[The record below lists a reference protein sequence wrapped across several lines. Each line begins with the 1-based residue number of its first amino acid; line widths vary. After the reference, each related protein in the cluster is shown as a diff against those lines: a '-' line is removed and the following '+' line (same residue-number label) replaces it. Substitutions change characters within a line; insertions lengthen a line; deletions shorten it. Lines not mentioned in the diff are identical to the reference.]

1 MKDGSMTEE
10 EKRNQTAERMAELMI
25 PIDKAIM
32 MSDNVIDV
40 LMLASNMLVTAK
52 EIYIQ
57 NLGGAGAKEL
67 FQNMTD
73 KIDERILPMGG
84 KVPPE
89 KDQ

>member
-1 MKDGSMTEE
+1 MKGVSMTEE
-10 EKRNQTAERMAELMI
+10 EKRKQTVERMAELMI

-67 FQNMTD
+67 FQKLTD
-73 KIDERILPMGG
+73 EIDERILPMGG

-89 KDQ
+89 DY